1 MSNSLN
7 NFNDFLTTALNKPQQ
22 EAVNFG
28 NGAVLVVAGA
38 GSGKTRVIT
47 SRISNLILNH
57 NVSARSITAL
67 TFTNKAAGE
76 MKERVGKFIGAD
88 NDLPFVGTF
97 HSYCLLLLKTNATRL
112 SLPQFS
118 IMDSDDQIDLIKKIM
133 KKNSVVK
140 FATPNQ
146 ISGQISK
153 LKNQG
158 IVDNIGEELIHP
170 TLKGIYLEYEAE
182 KTNAHCLDFDDL
194 LIQVLQLLKNN
205 SGFRATFQSNIRH
218 LLVDEYQDTNHVQ
231 HQLLKLMALNEQNKL
246 ALDSVCAVGDEDQSI
261 YSWRGAT
268 VANMLKFQQDFA
280 PVHKIKIEQNYR
292 SVQPILDAANNVISN
307 NLLRNP
313 KNLWSEK
320 KAKNRILVAKCR
332 TGDQEA
338 DAIASFIK
346 TIPSDKKLS
355 DVAILYRTHFQSRTL
370 EEALIKHS
378 IAYKAPKMREGFR

>member
-153 LKNQG
+153 LKNQ
-158 IVDNIGEELIHP
+158 
-170 TLKGIYLEYEAE
+170 
-182 KTNAHCLDFDDL
+182 
-194 LIQVLQLLKNN
+194 
-205 SGFRATFQSNIRH
+205 
-218 LLVDEYQDTNHVQ
+218 
-231 HQLLKLMALNEQNKL
+231 
-246 ALDSVCAVGDEDQSI
+246 
-261 YSWRGAT
+261 
-268 VANMLKFQQDFA
+268 
-280 PVHKIKIEQNYR
+280 
-292 SVQPILDAANNVISN
+292 
-307 NLLRNP
+307 
-313 KNLWSEK
+313 
-320 KAKNRILVAKCR
+320 
-332 TGDQEA
+332 
-338 DAIASFIK
+338 
-346 TIPSDKKLS
+346 
-355 DVAILYRTHFQSRTL
+355 
-370 EEALIKHS
+370 
-378 IAYKAPKMREGFR
+378 